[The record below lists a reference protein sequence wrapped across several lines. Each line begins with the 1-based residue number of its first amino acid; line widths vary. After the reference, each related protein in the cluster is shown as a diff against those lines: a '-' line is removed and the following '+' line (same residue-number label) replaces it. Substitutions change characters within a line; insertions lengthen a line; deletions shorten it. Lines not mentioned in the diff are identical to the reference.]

1 MPVETTAPA
10 YEEMA
15 PSWQK
20 CRDAYEGQEAIIA
33 RGADYVTPLDTQTPT
48 EYVNY
53 LRRGLFFNATARTV
67 QGMVGA
73 SFRRPPSI
81 EAGAADDL
89 LSDATLTDLP
99 FDSVAKMAMREVLT
113 VGRYGL
119 LCDYSDEENRPY
131 LVPYLAENIINWRV
145 ERIGGRSVVT
155 MVALAESGHVADP
168 NDPFKLEDQH
178 RIRVLALEDGI
189 YSVRVYVKVTES
201 TGGNRER
208 YVLVEELYPTISGAN
223 LEYIPFI
230 CINSNTVGLDVDRPP
245 LLDLVDVNL
254 HHWRLSCD
262 YNHGL
267 HYTGLPT
274 PVAAGFPK
282 SNEGYR
288 IGPGAA
294 WWSEDK
300 DAKASF
306 LEFKGEGLG
315 AMRDALSEDE
325 AKMAALGG
333 RLLEKP
339 KHAAEAAA
347 AIRLRTA
354 GDQATLAGI
363 TESLD
368 RGLTQALGLL
378 NAWLGVYPEGVEVIL
393 NKDFFGEQMDA
404 AQALK
409 LMQIAQQGYMSVD
422 NLMFLYDRGE
432 LLRPGV
438 EPQEERELIELQQ
451 SIQSVMQAEG

>member
-1 MPVETTAPA
+1 MPVETTSAEYDAILPA
-10 YEEMA
+10 
-15 PSWQK
+15 WQK
-20 CRDAYEGQEAIIA
+20 CRDAYAGQEAVID

-53 LRRGLFFNATARTV
+53 LRRGLFFGATARTV
-67 QGMVGA
+67 QGMTGA
-73 SFRRPPSI
+73 SFRRPPAI
-81 EAGAADDL
+81 EPGAAEDL
-89 LSDATLTDLP
+89 LADVTLTDLP
-99 FDSVAKMAMREVLT
+99 FDSLAKQAMREVLI
-113 VGRYGL
+113 VGRFGL
-119 LCDYSDEENRPY
+119 LCDYSDLEGRPY
-131 LVPYLAENIINWRV
+131 LSPYIAENIINWRI
-145 ERIGGRSVVT
+145 ERIDGRSVVT
-155 MVALAESGHVADP
+155 MVALAETGHVVDP
-168 NDPFKLEDQH
+168 GDSFKLTDQH
-178 RIRVLALEDGI
+178 RIRVLSLEDGI
-189 YSVRVYVKVTES
+189 YSVRLYVKVEES
-201 TGGNRER
+201 TGGTQNR
-208 YVLVEELYPTISGAN
+208 YILVEETYPTVAGQN
-223 LEYIPFI
+223 LDYIPFI
-230 CINSNTVGLDVDRPP
+230 CMNANTVGLDVDRPP

-294 WWSEDK
+294 WWSESP

-315 AMRDALSEDE
+315 AMRDALVEDE

-354 GDQATLAGI
+354 GDQASLSSI
-363 TESLD
+363 TEALD

-378 NAWLGVYPEGVEVIL
+378 NLWLGVIPDGVEVLL

-404 AQALK
+404 DQAIK
-409 LMQIAQQGYMSVD
+409 LMQITQAGYMSVE

>member
-1 MPVETTAPA
+1 MPVETTAPE
-10 YEEMA
+10 YKYLV
-15 PSWQK
+15 PFWSK
-20 CRDAYEGQEAIIA
+20 CRDAYEGQEAIVA
-33 RGADYVTPLDTQTPT
+33 RGSQYVAPLDTQSPE
-48 EYVNY
+48 EYMAY
-53 LRRGLFFNATARTV
+53 LRRGLYFNATARTV

-81 EAGAADDL
+81 SAGAADDL

-99 FDSVAKMAMREVLT
+99 FQSLAKQAMREVLI
-113 VGRYGL
+113 VGRFGI
-119 LCDYSDEENRPY
+119 LCDYSEEESRPY
-131 LVPYLAENIINWRV
+131 LSPYVAENIINWRV
-145 ERIGGRSVVT
+145 ERIGGRSTLT
-155 MVALAESGHVADP
+155 MVVLTESGHVSDP
-168 NDPFKLEDQH
+168 NDEYKLTDQH
-178 RIRVLALEDGI
+178 RIRVLSLVDGV
-189 YSVRVYVKVTES
+189 YNVSVYVKVKDS
-201 TGGNRER
+201 SGGTRER
-208 YVLVEELYPTISGAN
+208 YILVEESTPTVAGQPLS
-223 LEYIPFI
+223 YIPFI
-230 CINSNTVGLDVDRPP
+230 CINANAPGMDTDRPP
-245 LLDLVDVNL
+245 LLDLVDVNI

-274 PVAAGFPK
+274 PIAAGFPK

-294 WWSEDK
+294 WWSDSP

-347 AIRLRTA
+347 AIRLRIS
-354 GDQATLAGI
+354 GDQASLASI

-368 RGLTQALGLL
+368 RGLTQTLGLL
-378 NAWLGVYPEGVEVIL
+378 NLWLGVIPEGVEVIL
-393 NKDFFGEQMDA
+393 NKDFFGEAMDA
-404 AQALK
+404 DQALK
-409 LMQIAQQGYMSVD
+409 LMQITQAGYMSVD
-422 NLMFLYDRGE
+422 NLMFLYGRGE

-438 EPQEERELIELQQ
+438 EPSDERELIELQQ
-451 SIQSVMQAEG
+451 SIQYITQSEG